1 VPGKGKGLVLLR
13 MCNVLLRR
21 LSKETNTVFCGRIL
35 MFLANTF
42 PLCERSGVNLRGDF
56 NNDMIGFDSD
66 EEVDADISLT
76 DEQKK
81 FYKIFWSTRL
91 YFSNPPSIFEGD
103 NFEKLQKGTN
113 SITQKFQIIA
123 EKEAEVLGARKN
135 PTVGSKRV
143 RVESSSMDMDED
155 PNKAEQLLNEINR
168 DFQFPR
174 LLSSRKLL
182 DLEVRRKGNV
192 VAYVLNY
199 IYIDG
204 RFQI

>member
-1 VPGKGKGLVLLR
+1 

-56 NNDMIGFDSD
+56 NNDMISFDSD
-66 EEVDADISLT
+66 DQVDSDPTLT
-76 DEQKK
+76 QDQKQ
-81 FYKIFWSTRL
+81 FYKTFWSTRL
-91 YFSNPPSIFEGD
+91 YFSNPPSIFEAD
-103 NFEKLQKGTN
+103 NFKNLQKGTD
-113 SITQKFQIIA
+113 SITQRFQIIA

-135 PTVGSKRV
+135 SSAAGLKRA
-143 RVESSSMDMDED
+143 RVESSSLDMDVD

-182 DLEVRRKGNV
+182 DLEV
-192 VAYVLNY
+192 NY
-199 IYIDG
+199 KHGYA
-204 RFQI
+204 

>member
-1 VPGKGKGLVLLR
+1 
-13 MCNVLLRR
+13 
-21 LSKETNTVFCGRIL
+21 

-56 NNDMIGFDSD
+56 NNDMISYDSD
-66 EEVDADISLT
+66 KQVDEDPSLT
-76 DEQKK
+76 DEQKQ
-81 FYKIFWSTRL
+81 FYKTFWTTRL

-103 NFEKLQKGTN
+103 NFKKLQNGTD

-135 PTVGSKRV
+135 PSAGSKRA
-143 RVESSSMDMDED
+143 RVESSSLDMDED

-182 DLEVRRKGNV
+182 DLEVNKTKKRG
-192 VAYVLNY
+192 
-199 IYIDG
+199 DT
-204 RFQI
+204 